1 MENQKVIDVFNS
13 AFFWDADLDTLSFEK
28 DREYIIERVLAR
40 SLWLNEDLVKLE
52 NFYDKDLIISLAV
65 NSGQIF
71 GNEQIEEIAEHYQ
84 INPKN
89 FVRYVQKLN

>member
-1 MENQKVIDVFNS
+1 MLLFFGMQTLILFLLRRIEN
-13 AFFWDADLDTLSFEK
+13 TL
-28 DREYIIERVLAR
+28 ERVLAR

-52 NFYDKDLIISLAV
+52 NFYDKDLIISLVV

-89 FVRYVQKLN
+89 FVRYI